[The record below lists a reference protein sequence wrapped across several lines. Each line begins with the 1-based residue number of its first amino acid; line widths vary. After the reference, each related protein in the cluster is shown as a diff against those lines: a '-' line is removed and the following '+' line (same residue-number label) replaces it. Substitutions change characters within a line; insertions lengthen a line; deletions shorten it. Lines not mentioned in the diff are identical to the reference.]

1 MKNRF
6 LKTFLW
12 LLLAVV
18 VAGSFIMLWKQSQPA
33 PDVYEVIIPAR
44 RDISREVLA
53 TGVLES
59 RRQVEIKPQITGS
72 IGRLCAVEGQR
83 VKKGDAVALI
93 DFIPDATAL
102 NAAKSELETAEI
114 DLREISREAER
125 SDNLFNDGVVT
136 RQSNEQIH
144 TRLAMAQERV
154 RMARNQLDVALN
166 GRSENLSEANTTVV
180 RSTMDGVVLSVDVKE
195 GEMVM
200 GVSAFNPGTTIAVVA
215 DMDDII
221 FNGNVDETQ
230 VAMLREGM
238 RVNVVPA
245 SEPDVVIPAEL
256 EFISAIGK
264 VENGTKMFDLKARV
278 SLPSG
283 FVVRS
288 GYSVNAHVILES
300 AEQALSV
307 SETAVSV
314 EDGETVAYRL
324 TSPEQDTDAQQ
335 WERIPIEL
343 GVSDGIYVQVKS
355 GISESDRLRG
365 LKR

>member
-1 MKNRF
+1 MNRF
-6 LKTFLW
+6 LKKFLW

-18 VAGSFIMLWKQSQPA
+18 VAGSFVMLWKQSRPA

-59 RRQVEIKPQITGS
+59 RRQVEIKPRITGTVS
-72 IGRLCAVEGQR
+72 RLYVVEGQG
-83 VKKGDAVALI
+83 VKKDDAIALI

-102 NAAKSELETAEI
+102 NAAMGELETSEI

-125 SDNLFNDGVVT
+125 SDNLFKDGVIS
-136 RQSNEQIH
+136 RQENEQMNA
-144 TRLAMAQERV
+144 RLAVAQERV

-166 GRSENLSEANTTVV
+166 GRSDDLQEANTTVA
-180 RSTMDGVVLSVDVKE
+180 RATMDGVVLSVGVKE

-200 GVSAFNPGTTIAVVA
+200 GTSAFNPGTTIAVVA
-215 DMDDII
+215 DMGDII
-221 FNGNVDETQ
+221 FNGTIDETQ
-230 VAMLREGM
+230 VAVLSEGM

-256 EFISAIGK
+256 EYISAMGK
-264 VENGTKMFDLKARV
+264 VENGTKMFDLKAHV
-278 SLPSG
+278 NLPSG
-283 FVVRS
+283 FVMRS

-300 AEQALSV
+300 AVQTLSV
-307 SETAVSV
+307 EETAVHI
-314 EDGETVAYRL
+314 EEGETVVYRL
-324 TSPEQDTDAQQ
+324 TSSEQDTDDQQ
-335 WERIPIEL
+335 WERIPVEL

-355 GISESDRLRG
+355 GIRESDRLRG
-365 LKR
+365 LKK